1 MTREQ
6 HLVLAPGAP
15 AAEPARRARAA
26 RYARL
31 RRHGRRLTP
40 LLVVLL
46 LAQMAAAMVTTAVQ
60 QTPTI
65 DEPVYVATA
74 ADYLHAHRVR
84 YNPEHPPLGKLL
96 IAAGVAVA
104 DPHYDPAFTG
114 DQGEAGRRLLY
125 ASGNDPWRVMLW
137 ARLPVIALTLLCGL
151 VAFAFAREVAGPAG
165 GLVALALYAFSPDL
179 IAHGSL
185 ATLDVPAAGFVLVSA
200 WLVWRARRRPVP
212 YLPAA
217 GAALGAAVATKM
229 SALPAV
235 PVLMALAAASAVSA
249 HRSTRATGPGPATR
263 PATPA
268 AASGPDP
275 HPSTPAPEST
285 SDPHRSTPAPESTSD
300 PHRSTPAAGAGP
312 DPHPATPATG
322 PDPATHRTTRAAA
335 SAPDPHPSTPAP
347 EPTSNPHRSTPAA
360 GPGPD
365 PHPCTPATGPDPAT
379 HPATPATGPDPVT
392 HRTTRAAASGPG
404 PHPSTPAAA
413 SAPVTHRFFPAFR
426 PHRWTRSD
434 RWARSDRSTR
444 PWFGGRRTVG
454 AGLVGAVV
462 VVLVALA
469 VVWAAYLA
477 VDPRLRFTPA
487 GPVPAVHGLRG
498 RLVDLLPVPEAY
510 RAGMRVQFG
519 LEDYP
524 WQGYLF
530 GHVYTGS
537 LWYYLPAA
545 LLVKTPLGLAAL
557 GAAGMVAVVAVRRLR
572 PVAPYLLL
580 PPLVLL
586 AVAMTGARDFGTR
599 YALFV
604 PMFLAVAA
612 GCLPALHRHR
622 DRGRRWAGPLICALV
637 LFAAASSLRA
647 FPYYLPY
654 ANEAFGGPAHTH
666 RLLHDSNVDWGQDL
680 GRLADR
686 LRQRYPG
693 ERVWLVYK
701 GSGVPSYYGIHA
713 ADPRRVPPERVHG
726 LLVVSDS
733 AAAKARGRL
742 AELIAGS
749 RPAGEVGRSISLFR
763 R

>member
-6 HLVLAPGAP
+6 HLVLTPGAP
-15 AAEPARRARAA
+15 AAEPVRRARAA
-26 RYARL
+26 RYVRL

-40 LLVVLL
+40 LVVVLL

-74 ADYLHAHRVR
+74 ADYLTAHRVR

-104 DPHYDPAFTG
+104 DPHYDPASTG
-114 DQGEAGRRLLY
+114 GQGEAGRRLLY

-137 ARLPVIALTLLCGL
+137 ARLPVITLTLLCGL

-200 WLVWRARRRPVP
+200 WLAWRARRRPVP

-235 PVLMALAAASAVSA
+235 PVLTLLAAVSA
-249 HRSTRATGPGPATR
+249 VAAHRSARAAESGPVTRRSAPAEEST
-263 PATPA
+263 
-268 AASGPDP
+268 PDP
-275 HPSTPAPEST
+275 HPSA
-285 SDPHRSTPAPESTSD
+285 
-300 PHRSTPAAGAGP
+300 
-312 DPHPATPATG
+312 
-322 PDPATHRTTRAAA
+322 RAAR
-335 SAPDPHPSTPAP
+335 SAPDP
-347 EPTSNPHRSTPAA
+347 R
-360 GPGPD
+360 
-365 PHPCTPATGPDPAT
+365 
-379 HPATPATGPDPVT
+379 
-392 HRTTRAAASGPG
+392 
-404 PHPSTPAAA
+404 
-413 SAPVTHRFFPAFR
+413 RFFPAFR
-426 PHRWTRSD
+426 PEQ
-434 RWARSDRSTR
+434 WARPARSAR
-444 PWFGGRRTVG
+444 PWSGGRRRTAG
-454 AGLVGAVV
+454 AALVGAAV
-462 VVLVALA
+462 VVLAALA

-487 GPVPAVHGLRG
+487 EPVPAVHGLRG

-557 GAAGMVAVVAVRRLR
+557 GAAGAVAVVAVRRLR

-612 GCLPALHRHR
+612 GCLPAPHRDR
-622 DRGRRWAGPLICALV
+622 DRGRHRAGPLIGTLV

-701 GSGVPSYYGIHA
+701 GSGVPSYYGIRA

-749 RPAGEVGRSISLFR
+749 RPVGEVGHSISLFR